1 MILLTILLAITTVWM
16 IYHFSV
22 AYYSRQA
29 DKTPYLRKLGYG
41 KTMGIFALMTGIFG
55 QMIGFS
61 CMFSSIEEITA
72 TEGFIK
78 PEPVFGAIKAT
89 MIVTIYGSLIYL
101 FSLLLWFVASL
112 LIEKKQ
118 ERQISDAL

>member
-1 MILLTILLAITTVWM
+1 MTTLTILLIITTAWI
-16 IYHFSV
+16 IYHFVVGYRSK
-22 AYYSRQA
+22 QT
-29 DKTPYLRKLGYG
+29 DKTVFLRKLGYG
-41 KTMGIFALMTGIFG
+41 KSMGLFALITGVTG

-61 CMFSSIEEITA
+61 YMFSSIEEITA

>member
-1 MILLTILLAITTVWM
+1 MILLTSLLAITTVWM
-16 IYHFSV
+16 IYHFIV
-22 AYYSRQA
+22 AYCSDQT
-29 DKTPYLRKLGYG
+29 DKAVCMRKIGYG

-101 FSLLLWFVASL
+101 LSLLLWFVASL
-112 LIEKKQ
+112 LIKKKQ